1 MKNYINQQVEKQ
13 VEYVLN
19 SKLEKLLEFTK
30 TQSVTL
36 EDSLSSSL
44 KDMENSKDQT
54 EELKEDKQE
63 SNDSNSADSQ
73 LYTESRGIPQ
83 SRSHF
88 DGDAIFSRIMSALQ
102 SEEMAQN
109 SIKYLDGTLSRTT
122 DKLNTLISN
131 LEFYFKNNSGNSY
144 QKMILRI
151 RLLFLI
157 RK

>member
-83 SRSHF
+83 
-88 DGDAIFSRIMSALQ
+88 
-102 SEEMAQN
+102 
-109 SIKYLDGTLSRTT
+109 
-122 DKLNTLISN
+122 
-131 LEFYFKNNSGNSY
+131 
-144 QKMILRI
+144 
-151 RLLFLI
+151 
-157 RK
+157 

>member
-88 DGDAIFSRIMSALQ
+88 DGDAIFSQIMSALQ

-122 DKLNTLISN
+122 YKLNTLIRN